1 MFFAILMV
9 ALQAQR
15 APARMGKESLLGRT
29 GSARSAISPIGT
41 VQLGGELWTSELA
54 DGQGPIPKGSQVE
67 VIEVK
72 GVRVIVRQV
81 QQ

>member
-1 MFFAILMV
+1 
-9 ALQAQR
+9 
-15 APARMGKESLLGRT
+15 MGQESLLGRT
-29 GSARSAISPIGT
+29 GTTRTNIAPVGT

-54 DGQGPIPKGSQVE
+54 EGQEPIPEGSSVE

-81 QQ
+81 QK